1 MPNDFITT
9 RTPGSRTSTY
19 GLADHIADTNANPH
33 PQYLLKDD
41 YITDGAVTD
50 GKLEAHIKDPN
61 AHSGVLATI
70 QMLNDY
76 VLTEEFSTIL
86 SSHLYHDYA
95 ADSSKAHAASMSAVN
110 GAYAAAM
117 TAVNDAYNAAL
128 TALAE
133 HTKDYD
139 QNAAVTGHRDSENQ
153 ELYAHRVHSHDINK
167 LEGTADFIK
176 ELESMFSPIGHDH
189 DNRYALIT
197 HYHPNYLT
205 QSDLESVGI
214 YPNTT
219 IGIAGTDTETG
230 AVTDPFD
237 FNDETQQG
245 NVSIS
250 PTVMS
255 SALNKP
261 DITTPSTASFLN
273 ITTEITSADKK
284 DDNGNTIYG
293 ERYVSQSLTTDNG
306 IYYRIGH
313 RAAGSLA
320 EGKDESALWT
330 WSDWQPVGGGSKDI
344 FEVFYSTSTATP
356 RGAFPLWTGE
366 WIENCKTKYPS
377 FWSKALEL
385 RDAETGAFAYADTDP
400 VAIPKYNALVD
411 GNVLTNDHGSWTAEV
426 SDGSSKWMIFGDV
439 AVGGNVDLPKLS
451 TTQFWASLTTSG
463 DPIAVMAYEIQS
475 TSNREKDPL
484 TTPTAWKLEGSND
497 GSSWDTLDTQQDVVW
512 SKMAER
518 KLFTVGVRTPTP
530 ATYKTLRITFTECTA
545 KPNSNS
551 TMGRVNFVVE
561 KVSRPGRKIG
571 SINVMDE
578 DTYEYY
584 LKKYGEVGGFVID
597 EDNGR
602 IRLPLINRFLRTI
615 EDINDLGTVQLDEL
629 RRHAHSS
636 IIGYMYVRP
645 DTAASGGGCHWH
657 DNNGELTGNTG
668 GLETRPKNIALAL
681 YIQVYNSITATAIT
695 DLDARVGVLERN
707 AIMFAR
713 HDFTASQW
721 NDNKDGTFS
730 YTFNTNHFTSSHI
743 YMNETGGSVL
753 VDESVEVHIV
763 GITDASD
770 ANRQVKLVAPQAFT
784 GYIITLG

>member
-41 YITDGAVTD
+41 YITGGAVTD
-50 GKLEAHIKDPN
+50 GKLEAHIKDLN
-61 AHSGVLATI
+61 AHAGVLASI
-70 QMLNDY
+70 QMLNNY
-76 VLTEEFSTIL
+76 VLISKFTELL
-86 SSHLYHDYA
+86 SANLYHDYA
-95 ADSSKAHAASMSAVN
+95 NDSSETHAASMSAVN
-110 GAYAAAM
+110 GAYG
-117 TAVNDAYNAAL
+117 AAL
-128 TALAE
+128 TALSQ
-133 HTKDYD
+133 HTVQYA

-153 ELYAHRVHSHDINK
+153 ELYAHRVHTHTLEELGGATSLLPDLDKRYSQLGHNHD
-167 LEGTADFIK
+167 D
-176 ELESMFSPIGHDH
+176 
-189 DNRYALIT
+189 RYALIT
-197 HYHPNYLT
+197 HYHNYLA

-261 DITTPSTASFLN
+261 DITTPSAASFLN
-273 ITTEITSADKK
+273 ITTEITSADKE
-284 DDNGNTIYG
+284 DDSDTTIYG

-320 EGKDESALWT
+320 EGQDESALWT

-366 WIENCKTKYPS
+366 MITNCKTLYPT
-377 FWSKALEL
+377 FYQKALEY
-385 RDAETGAFAYADTDP
+385 RDSGKIRVVT
-400 VAIPKYNALVD
+400 
-411 GNVLTNDHGSWTAEV
+411 
-426 SDGSSKWMIFGDV
+426 
-439 AVGGNVDLPKLS
+439 S
-451 TTQFWASLTTSG
+451 TVYEQELTT
-463 DPIAVMAYEIQS
+463 
-475 TSNREKDPL
+475 
-484 TTPTAWKLEGSND
+484 
-497 GSSWDTLDTQQDVVW
+497 
-512 SKMAER
+512 
-518 KLFTVGVRTPTP
+518 
-530 ATYKTLRITFTECTA
+530 
-545 KPNSNS
+545 
-551 TMGRVNFVVE
+551 
-561 KVSRPGRKIG
+561 
-571 SINVMDE
+571 
-578 DTYEYY
+578 
-584 LKKYGEVGGFVID
+584 YGECGAFVID
-597 EDNGR
+597 ESTGN
-602 IRLPLINRFLRTI
+602 IRLPKITRFISSLDAAS
-615 EDINDLGTVQLDEL
+615 DIGITKNDSVGNHAHPYAGNSVGGSTGGSGMGVYRDDVDPDGGLYLDE
-629 RRHAHSS
+629 
-636 IIGYMYVRP
+636 
-645 DTAASGGGCHWH
+645 GGGKQIYYTRKDGIINGNVIHVNQFTANTLIPKGRA
-657 DNNGELTGNTG
+657 NNVLSVEIGEYIWIPYSIDTGIGAPYKGTMWKRTQVTTGVLTDDYEQVELATVVT
-668 GLETRPKNIALAL
+668 ETSPKHVRLAL

-695 DLDARVGVLERN
+695 DLDARVGVLEQN

-721 NDNKDGTFS
+721 DDNSDGTFT

-753 VDESVEVHIV
+753 VDESVEVHIE
-763 GITDASD
+763 GPTETDASS
-770 ANRQVKLVAPQAFT
+770 RKVRLVSPQRFS

>member
-41 YITDGAVTD
+41 YITGGAVTD
-50 GKLEAHIKDPN
+50 GKLEAHIKDLN
-61 AHSGVLATI
+61 AHAGVLASI
-70 QMLNDY
+70 QMLNNY
-76 VLTEEFSTIL
+76 VLISKFTELL
-86 SSHLYHDYA
+86 SANLYHDYA
-95 ADSSKAHAASMSAVN
+95 NDSSEAHAASMSAVN
-110 GAYAAAM
+110 GAYG
-117 TAVNDAYNAAL
+117 AAL
-128 TALAE
+128 TALSQ
-133 HTKDYD
+133 HTVQYA

-153 ELYAHRVHSHDINK
+153 ELYAHRVHTHT
-167 LEGTADFIK
+167 LE
-176 ELESMFSPIGHDH
+176 ELGGATSLLPDLDKRYSQLGHNH

-197 HYHPNYLT
+197 HYHNYLA

-261 DITTPSTASFLN
+261 DITTPSAASFLN
-273 ITTEITSADKK
+273 ITTEITSADKE
-284 DDNGNTIYG
+284 DDSDTTIYG

-320 EGKDESALWT
+320 EGQDESALWT

-366 WIENCKTKYPS
+366 TITDCKKLYPT
-377 FWSKALEL
+377 FYQKALEY
-385 RDAETGAFAYADTDP
+385 RDSGKIRVVT
-400 VAIPKYNALVD
+400 
-411 GNVLTNDHGSWTAEV
+411 
-426 SDGSSKWMIFGDV
+426 
-439 AVGGNVDLPKLS
+439 S
-451 TTQFWASLTTSG
+451 TVYEQELTT
-463 DPIAVMAYEIQS
+463 
-475 TSNREKDPL
+475 
-484 TTPTAWKLEGSND
+484 
-497 GSSWDTLDTQQDVVW
+497 
-512 SKMAER
+512 
-518 KLFTVGVRTPTP
+518 
-530 ATYKTLRITFTECTA
+530 
-545 KPNSNS
+545 
-551 TMGRVNFVVE
+551 
-561 KVSRPGRKIG
+561 
-571 SINVMDE
+571 
-578 DTYEYY
+578 
-584 LKKYGEVGGFVID
+584 YGECGAFVID
-597 EDNGR
+597 ESTGN
-602 IRLPLINRFLRTI
+602 IRLPKITRFISSLDAASDIGITKNDSVGNHAHPYAGNSVGGSTGGSGMGVYRDDVDPDGGLYLDEGGGKQIYYTRKDGIINGNVIHVNRFTDNTLIPKGRANNVLSVEIGEYIWIPYSIDTGIGAPYKGTMWKRTQVTTGVLTDDY
-615 EDINDLGTVQLDEL
+615 EQVELATVVTETSPK
-629 RRHAHSS
+629 H
-636 IIGYMYVRP
+636 VR
-645 DTAASGGGCHWH
+645 
-657 DNNGELTGNTG
+657 
-668 GLETRPKNIALAL
+668 LAL

-695 DLDARVGVLERN
+695 DLDARVGVLEQN

-721 NDNKDGTFS
+721 DDNSDGTFT

-753 VDESVEVHIV
+753 VDESVEVHIE
-763 GITDASD
+763 GPTETDASS
-770 ANRQVKLVAPQAFT
+770 RKVRLVSPQRFS

>member
-1 MPNDFITT
+1 MPDNFITT

-19 GLADHIADTNANPH
+19 GLADHIAETDPH
-33 PQYLLKDD
+33 PQYLLKED
-41 YITDGAVTD
+41 YANDGVATD
-50 GKLEAHIKDPN
+50 GKLQAHMTDPN

-133 HTKDYD
+133 HTQAYD
-139 QNAAVTGHRDSENQ
+139 QNAVVTGHRDSENQ
-153 ELYAHRVHSHDINK
+153 ELYAHRVHTHTLEELGGATSLLPDLDKRYSQLGHNHD
-167 LEGTADFIK
+167 D
-176 ELESMFSPIGHDH
+176 
-189 DNRYALIT
+189 RYALIT
-197 HYHPNYLT
+197 HYHNYLA

-250 PTVMS
+250 PTVMT

-261 DITTPSTASFLN
+261 DITTPSAASFLN
-273 ITTEITSADKK
+273 ITTEITSADKE
-284 DDNGNTIYG
+284 DDDDNTIYG

-313 RAAGSLA
+313 RASGSLA
-320 EGKDESALWT
+320 EGQDESALWT

-344 FEVFYSTSTATP
+344 FEVFYSTSSATP

-366 WIENCKTKYPS
+366 TITDCKNLYPT
-377 FWSKALEL
+377 FYQKALEY
-385 RDAETGAFAYADTDP
+385 RDSGKIRTLDATAY
-400 VAIPKYNALVD
+400 N
-411 GNVLTNDHGSWTAEV
+411 SEV
-426 SDGSSKWMIFGDV
+426 S
-439 AVGGNVDLPKLS
+439 
-451 TTQFWASLTTSG
+451 T
-463 DPIAVMAYEIQS
+463 
-475 TSNREKDPL
+475 
-484 TTPTAWKLEGSND
+484 
-497 GSSWDTLDTQQDVVW
+497 
-512 SKMAER
+512 
-518 KLFTVGVRTPTP
+518 
-530 ATYKTLRITFTECTA
+530 
-545 KPNSNS
+545 
-551 TMGRVNFVVE
+551 
-561 KVSRPGRKIG
+561 
-571 SINVMDE
+571 
-578 DTYEYY
+578 
-584 LKKYGEVGGFVID
+584 YGECGAFVID
-597 EDNGR
+597 ESTGS
-602 IRLPLINRFLRTI
+602 IRLPMITRFVSSLDAMS
-615 EDINDLGTVQLDEL
+615 DIGITKNDSVGNHAHPYAGNSVGGSAGGSGMGVYRDDVDPDGGLYLDE
-629 RRHAHSS
+629 
-636 IIGYMYVRP
+636 
-645 DTAASGGGCHWH
+645 GGGKQIYYTRK
-657 DNNGELTGNTG
+657 DGIINGNVIHVNQFTGNTLIPKG
-668 GLETRPKNIALAL
+668 RSNNVLTVEIGEYIWIPYSIDTGIGAPYKGTMWKRTQITTNVLTDDYEQVELATVVSETAPKHVRLAL

-695 DLDARVGVLERN
+695 DLDARVGVLEQN

-753 VDESVEVHIV
+753 VDESVEVHIE
-763 GITDASD
+763 GPTETDASS
-770 ANRQVKLVAPQAFT
+770 RRVRLVSPQRFT

>member
-41 YITDGAVTD
+41 YITGGAVTD
-50 GKLEAHIKDPN
+50 GKLEAHIKDLN
-61 AHSGVLATI
+61 AHAGVLASI
-70 QMLNDY
+70 QMLNNY
-76 VLTEEFSTIL
+76 VLISKFTELL
-86 SSHLYHDYA
+86 SANLYHDYA
-95 ADSSKAHAASMSAVN
+95 NDSSEAHAASMSAVN
-110 GAYAAAM
+110 GAYG
-117 TAVNDAYNAAL
+117 AAL
-128 TALAE
+128 TALSQ
-133 HTKDYD
+133 HTVQYA

-153 ELYAHRVHSHDINK
+153 ELYAHRVHTHTLEELGGATSLLPDLDKRYSQLGHNHD
-167 LEGTADFIK
+167 D
-176 ELESMFSPIGHDH
+176 
-189 DNRYALIT
+189 RYALIT
-197 HYHPNYLT
+197 HHHNYLA

-261 DITTPSTASFLN
+261 DITTPSAASFLN
-273 ITTEITSADKK
+273 ITTEITSADKE
-284 DDNGNTIYG
+284 DDSGTTIYG

-320 EGKDESALWT
+320 EGQDESALWT

-366 WIENCKTKYPS
+366 MITNCKTLYPT
-377 FWSKALEL
+377 FYQKALEYQTSGKI
-385 RDAETGAFAYADTDP
+385 RVVTPTVYEQ
-400 VAIPKYNALVD
+400 
-411 GNVLTNDHGSWTAEV
+411 E
-426 SDGSSKWMIFGDV
+426 
-439 AVGGNVDLPKLS
+439 
-451 TTQFWASLTTSG
+451 LTT
-463 DPIAVMAYEIQS
+463 
-475 TSNREKDPL
+475 
-484 TTPTAWKLEGSND
+484 
-497 GSSWDTLDTQQDVVW
+497 
-512 SKMAER
+512 
-518 KLFTVGVRTPTP
+518 
-530 ATYKTLRITFTECTA
+530 
-545 KPNSNS
+545 
-551 TMGRVNFVVE
+551 
-561 KVSRPGRKIG
+561 
-571 SINVMDE
+571 
-578 DTYEYY
+578 
-584 LKKYGEVGGFVID
+584 YGECGAFVID
-597 EDNGR
+597 TATGN
-602 IRLPLINRFLRTI
+602 IRLPKITRFISSLDAAG
-615 EDINDLGTVQLDEL
+615 DIGVTKNDMLVDHTHTNDYTNVSGNASPTADGVHGSAMPAERATRNTTVSASNSKTTVGNEVQPK
-629 RRHAHSS
+629 H
-636 IIGYMYVRP
+636 VR
-645 DTAASGGGCHWH
+645 
-657 DNNGELTGNTG
+657 
-668 GLETRPKNIALAL
+668 LAL
-681 YIQVYNSITATAIT
+681 YIQVYNSITASAIT
-695 DLDARVGVLERN
+695 DLDARVGVLEQN

-753 VDESVEVHIV
+753 VDESVEVHIE
-763 GITDASD
+763 GPTETDASS
-770 ANRQVKLVAPQAFT
+770 RKVRLVSPQRFS

>member
-41 YITDGAVTD
+41 YSTGGAVTD
-50 GKLEAHIKDPN
+50 GKLEAHIKDLN
-61 AHSGVLATI
+61 AHAGVLASI
-70 QMLNDY
+70 QMLNNY
-76 VLTEEFSTIL
+76 VLISKFTELL
-86 SSHLYHDYA
+86 SANLYHDYA
-95 ADSSKAHAASMSAVN
+95 NDSSEAHAASMSAVN
-110 GAYAAAM
+110 GAYG
-117 TAVNDAYNAAL
+117 AAL
-128 TALAE
+128 TALSQ
-133 HTKDYD
+133 HTVQYA

-153 ELYAHRVHSHDINK
+153 ELYAHRVHTHT
-167 LEGTADFIK
+167 LE
-176 ELESMFSPIGHDH
+176 ELGGATSLLPDLDKRYSQLGHNH

-197 HYHPNYLT
+197 HYHNYLA

-261 DITTPSTASFLN
+261 DITTPSAASFLN
-273 ITTEITSADKK
+273 ITTEITSADKE
-284 DDNGNTIYG
+284 DDSDTTIYG

-320 EGKDESALWT
+320 EGQDESALWT

-366 WIENCKTKYPS
+366 TITDCKKLYPT
-377 FWSKALEL
+377 FYQKALEY
-385 RDAETGAFAYADTDP
+385 RDSGKIRVVT
-400 VAIPKYNALVD
+400 
-411 GNVLTNDHGSWTAEV
+411 
-426 SDGSSKWMIFGDV
+426 
-439 AVGGNVDLPKLS
+439 S
-451 TTQFWASLTTSG
+451 TVYEQELTT
-463 DPIAVMAYEIQS
+463 
-475 TSNREKDPL
+475 
-484 TTPTAWKLEGSND
+484 
-497 GSSWDTLDTQQDVVW
+497 
-512 SKMAER
+512 
-518 KLFTVGVRTPTP
+518 
-530 ATYKTLRITFTECTA
+530 
-545 KPNSNS
+545 
-551 TMGRVNFVVE
+551 
-561 KVSRPGRKIG
+561 
-571 SINVMDE
+571 
-578 DTYEYY
+578 
-584 LKKYGEVGGFVID
+584 YGECGAFVID
-597 EDNGR
+597 ESTGN
-602 IRLPLINRFLRTI
+602 IRLPKITRFISSLDAASDIGITKNDSVGNHAHPYAGNSVGGSTGGSGMGVYRDDVDPDGGLYLDEGGGKQIYYTRKDGIINGNVIHVNRFTDNTLIPKGRANNVLSVEIGEYIWIPYSIDTGIGAPYKGTMWKRTQVTTGVLTDDY
-615 EDINDLGTVQLDEL
+615 EQVELATVVTETSPK
-629 RRHAHSS
+629 H
-636 IIGYMYVRP
+636 VR
-645 DTAASGGGCHWH
+645 
-657 DNNGELTGNTG
+657 
-668 GLETRPKNIALAL
+668 LAL

-695 DLDARVGVLERN
+695 DLDARVGVLEQN

-721 NDNKDGTFS
+721 DDNSDGTFT

-753 VDESVEVHIV
+753 VDESVEVHIE
-763 GITDASD
+763 GPTETDASS
-770 ANRQVKLVAPQAFT
+770 RKVRLVSPQRFS

>member
-1 MPNDFITT
+1 MPDDFFIST

-19 GLADHIADTNANPH
+19 GLADHLADPDPH
-33 PQYLLKDD
+33 HQYLFRSEFTESGEL
-41 YITDGAVTD
+41 TDS
-50 GKLEAHIKDPN
+50 KLESHNRDLN
-61 AHSGVLATI
+61 AHDGYLAKVSDLTR
-70 QMLNDY
+70 Y
-76 VLTEEFSTIL
+76 VQINNFATEL
-86 SSHLYHDYA
+86 ANHLYHDYT
-95 ADSSKAHAASMSAVN
+95 DPEGSGKAASIKAVH
-110 GAYAAAM
+110 
-117 TAVNDAYNAAL
+117 DAYVSLNTVISTHRTGYAQGSS
-128 TALAE
+128 TD
-133 HTKDYD
+133 HKD
-139 QNAAVTGHRDSENQ
+139 NTNQ

-197 HYHPNYLT
+197 HYHPDYLT
-205 QSDLESVGI
+205 QSNLESVGI

-219 IGIAGTDTETG
+219 IGIGGTNTETG
-230 AVTDPFD
+230 EITDPFD

-261 DITTPSTASFLN
+261 DITTPGTASFLN
-273 ITTEITSADKK
+273 ITTEITSADKE
-284 DDNGNTIYG
+284 DDSGATIYG

-313 RAAGSLA
+313 RASGSLA
-320 EGKDESALWT
+320 EGQDESALWT

-344 FEVFYSTSTATP
+344 FEVFYSTSSATP

-400 VAIPKYNALVD
+400 VAMPQYLSSLHPTV
-411 GNVLTNDHGSWTAEV
+411 TTDHGSWTGET

-463 DPIAVMAYEIQS
+463 DPIAVVAYEIQS
-475 TSNREKDPL
+475 TSDREKEPL

-497 GSSWDTLDTQQDVVW
+497 GSSWDVLDTQQDVVW
-512 SKMAER
+512 SERAER

-551 TMGRVNFVVE
+551 TMGRVNFVME

-657 DNNGELTGNTG
+657 DNNGELTGGTG

-695 DLDARVGVLERN
+695 DLDARVGVLEQN

-721 NDNKDGTFS
+721 NDNSDGTFT

-753 VDESVEVHIV
+753 VDESVEVHIE
-763 GITDASD
+763 GPTETDASS
-770 ANRQVKLVAPQAFT
+770 RKVRLVSPQRFS

>member
-1 MPNDFITT
+1 MPDDFFIST

-19 GLADHIADTNANPH
+19 GLADHLADPDPH
-33 PQYLLKDD
+33 HQYLLRSEFTESGDL
-41 YITDGAVTD
+41 TD
-50 GKLEAHIKDPN
+50 GKLKLHNTDPN
-61 AHSGVLATI
+61 AHNGYLAKVSDLTR
-70 QMLNDY
+70 Y
-76 VLTEEFSTIL
+76 VQINNFATEL
-86 SSHLYHDYA
+86 ANHLYHDYT
-95 ADSSKAHAASMSAVN
+95 DPEGSGKAASIKAVHDAHVSLN
-110 GAYAAAM
+110 TVISTHRAGYAQGSS
-117 TAVNDAYNAAL
+117 TD
-128 TALAE
+128 
-133 HTKDYD
+133 HKD
-139 QNAAVTGHRDSENQ
+139 NTNQ
-153 ELYAHRVHSHDINK
+153 ELYAHRVHTHSLTDLGAAAANHN
-167 LEGTADFIK
+167 
-176 ELESMFSPIGHDH
+176 H
-189 DNRYALIT
+189 DNRYSPLSHDHDDRYARID
-197 HYHPNYLT
+197 HSHNYLSE
-205 QSDLESVGI
+205 SDLSVVGI
-214 YPNTT
+214 YPHTVMGKSGEDGSGT
-219 IGIAGTDTETG
+219 I
-230 AVTDPFD
+230 DPFD
-237 FNDETQQG
+237 FNEEVTQG
-245 NVSIS
+245 NVSIAQD
-250 PTVMS
+250 VMS
-255 SALNKP
+255 TAVNGPSV
-261 DITTPSTASFLN
+261 TTAGVSFLTIVTN
-273 ITTEITSADKK
+273 IVAEDTE
-284 DDNGNTIYG
+284 DDEGNPVYG
-293 ERYVSQSLTTDNG
+293 ERNCAQTLVTSDG
-306 IYYRIGH
+306 VFYRIGS
-313 RAAGSLA
+313 RVLDGS
-320 EGKDESALWT
+320 ETYTFSEWT
-330 WSDWQPVGGGSKDI
+330 PMGGGAKDI
-344 FEVFYSTSTATP
+344 FEVFYSTTTDTP

-400 VAIPKYNALVD
+400 VAMPQYLSSLHPTV
-411 GNVLTNDHGSWTAEV
+411 TTDHGSWTGET

-463 DPIAVMAYEIQS
+463 DPIAVVAYEIQS
-475 TSNREKDPL
+475 TSDREKEPL

-497 GSSWDTLDTQQDVVW
+497 GSSWDVLDTQQDVVW
-512 SKMAER
+512 SERAER

-551 TMGRVNFVVE
+551 TMGRVNFVME

-657 DNNGELTGNTG
+657 DNNGELTGGTG

-695 DLDARVGVLERN
+695 DLDARVGVLEQN

-721 NDNKDGTFS
+721 NDNSDGTFT

-753 VDESVEVHIV
+753 VDESVEVHIE
-763 GITDASD
+763 GPTETDASS
-770 ANRQVKLVAPQAFT
+770 RKIRLVSPQQFS

>member
-1 MPNDFITT
+1 MPDDFFIST

-19 GLADHIADTNANPH
+19 GLADHLADPDPH
-33 PQYLLKDD
+33 HQYLLRTEFTESGDL
-41 YITDGAVTD
+41 TD
-50 GKLEAHIKDPN
+50 GKLKLHNTDPN
-61 AHSGVLATI
+61 AHNGYLAKVSDLTR
-70 QMLNDY
+70 Y
-76 VLTEEFSTIL
+76 VQINNFATEL
-86 SSHLYHDYA
+86 ANHLYHDYT
-95 ADSSKAHAASMSAVN
+95 DPEGSGKAASIKAVH
-110 GAYAAAM
+110 
-117 TAVNDAYNAAL
+117 DAYVSLNTVISTHRTGYAQGSS
-128 TALAE
+128 TD
-133 HTKDYD
+133 HKD
-139 QNAAVTGHRDSENQ
+139 NTNQ

-197 HYHPNYLT
+197 HYHPDYLT
-205 QSDLESVGI
+205 RSNLESVGI

-219 IGIAGTDTETG
+219 IGIAGTNTETG
-230 AVTDPFD
+230 EITDPFD

-261 DITTPSTASFLN
+261 DITTPGTASFLN
-273 ITTEITSADKK
+273 ITTEITSADKE
-284 DDNGNTIYG
+284 DDSGATIYG

-313 RAAGSLA
+313 RASGSLA
-320 EGKDESALWT
+320 EGQDESALWT

-344 FEVFYSTSTATP
+344 FEVFYSTSSATP

-400 VAIPKYNALVD
+400 VAMPQYLSSLHPTV
-411 GNVLTNDHGSWTAEV
+411 TTDHGSWTGEA

-475 TSNREKDPL
+475 TSDREKEPL

-497 GSSWDTLDTQQDVVW
+497 GSSWDVLDTQQDVVW
-512 SKMAER
+512 SERAER

-551 TMGRVNFVVE
+551 TMGRVNFVME

-597 EDNGR
+597 EDSGR

-636 IIGYMYVRP
+636 IIGYLHVRSN
-645 DTAASGGGCHWH
+645 TIGGGGGGDHWH
-657 DNNGELTGNTG
+657 DNNGELTGGTG

-695 DLDARVGVLERN
+695 DLDARVGVLEQN

-721 NDNKDGTFS
+721 NDNSDGTFT

-753 VDESVEVHIV
+753 VDESVEVHIE
-763 GITDASD
+763 GPTETDASS
-770 ANRQVKLVAPQAFT
+770 RRVRLVSPQQFS